1 MHRSPRLS
9 ELPQPSAGKT
19 GWPWT
24 LETAPETSGQNWPL
38 ITIVTPS
45 YNQAMF
51 LEETMRS
58 VLLQGYPN
66 FEYIVIDGG
75 SSDGSVEV
83 IRKYEEHL
91 AYWVSEKDNGPAEAI
106 AKGFAKASGTILAY
120 LNSDDL
126 YLPGSLK
133 AIADAMR
140 DRAVDVAF
148 GNMNWIG
155 ADGKTVGEQRQ
166 TPFLPMGFLYGGA
179 TLPQPAVFWRKDLYQ
194 RCGGMDTSY
203 HFAFDAYLFFRFALE
218 GARFKHV
225 NKFVASF
232 RIHPQSK
239 SSNELEVCAKEIQRL
254 RETYLPFPY
263 ESFRGSCVRG
273 LTTLQRTFWYALQGD
288 LFWLLG
294 RIPDRIHARHSDT
307 IVGPR
312 GRRV

>member
-1 MHRSPRLS
+1 MWPR
-9 ELPQPSAGKT
+9 
-19 GWPWT
+19 
-24 LETAPETSGQNWPL
+24 
-38 ITIVTPS
+38 ITVVTPS
-45 YNQAMF
+45 YNQAKF
-51 LEETMRS
+51 IEATIQS
-58 VLLQGYPN
+58 VLDQGYPN
-66 FEYIVIDGG
+66 LEYIIIDGG
-75 SSDGSVEV
+75 SKDDSAEI
-83 IRKYEEHL
+83 IRRYEKHL
-91 AYWVSEKDNGPAEAI
+91 AYWVSEKDKGPSDAI
-106 AKGFAKASGTILAY
+106 VKGFSRATGTILAY

-126 YLPGSLK
+126 YLPGSLET
-133 AIADAMR
+133 IAEIMNDP
-140 DRAVDVAF
+140 AVDVAY
-148 GNMNWIG
+148 GNMYWIDT
-155 ADGKTVGEQRQ
+155 DGKRIAEQRQ
-166 TPFLPMGFLYGGA
+166 TPFRPMGFLYGGA
-179 TLPQPAVFWRKDLYQ
+179 TLPQPAVFWRSDLYQ

-239 SSNELEVCAKEIQRL
+239 SSNEFEVCAKEIQRL

-263 ESFRGSCVRG
+263 ESFRASCVRG

-307 IVGPR
+307 MVGPR